1 MRHEHCYYFVFQS
14 ITLPDGRQIKYAQC
28 VKVKRY
34 YDEKGTLVHEE
45 LIDRDVATP
54 DSTQTSSGTLSS
66 GYAADREIISG
77 SSSGHSAASQGVLQ
91 SIDEMDLLQSL
102 TKKL

>member
-1 MRHEHCYYFVFQS
+1 MFQS

-28 VKVKRY
+28 IKVKRY
-34 YDEKGTLVHEE
+34 YDEKGALVHEE

-77 SSSGHSAASQGVLQ
+77 SSSSHSAASQGVLQ
-91 SIDEMDLLQSL
+91 SIDEMVWPLANYNLL
-102 TKKL
+102 

>member
-1 MRHEHCYYFVFQS
+1 MRLQHWFYFMFQS

-34 YDEKGTLVHEE
+34 YVEKGTLVHEE

-91 SIDEMDLLQSL
+91 TIDGWIYLLQLL
-102 TKKL
+102 TKK